1 MADPLAPLHPGE
13 LACQLVVSDRP
24 DRVREAMQR
33 RGLPLL
39 NVLGHEVATA
49 ASGEAGLQ
57 RAAEFAPDLVLL
69 DINMPGL
76 DGFAVAERLRQRST
90 AARCN
95 WWRSRATA
103 RTTTCSARAAPAS
116 TATWSSRWTRGGWS
130 RCWPPAR
137 PLRRLARRVLQPQVQ
152 QPRMI
157 VRPPTLSRPARRARG
172 KDARADHQHA
182 DRVRR
187 MDALLGGHGV
197 AISSYPL
204 PTNSTRQ
211 NPWPNGSAMSASF
224 GACQ

>member
-49 ASGEAGLQ
+49 ASGEAGLP

-95 WWRSRATA
+95 WWRSRAPGQA
-103 RTTTCSARAAPAS
+103 GGRAAAG
-116 TATWSSRWTRGGWS
+116 AGAGR
-130 RCWPPAR
+130 
-137 PLRRLARRVLQPQVQ
+137 
-152 QPRMI
+152 
-157 VRPPTLSRPARRARG
+157 RPARCGAWRAG
-172 KDARADHQHA
+172 
-182 DRVRR
+182 
-187 MDALLGGHGV
+187 
-197 AISSYPL
+197 SYSPRY
-204 PTNSTRQ
+204 NS
-211 NPWPNGSAMSASF
+211 PG
-224 GACQ
+224 